1 MRQKNT
7 LLRRLFS
14 IFALLLMLAT
24 NSELYQLVKLPV
36 LLEHYREHREGDGL
50 NFWGFLQQHYFSGEQ
65 RQPDYERDMQLP
77 FKTPHFISSI
87 SLLLAVPEQPIIG
100 ILPAPHTTEGGTS
113 RYSEWLPATFLQ
125 DIFQPP
131 RA

>member
-1 MRQKNT
+1 M
-7 LLRRLFS
+7 RRLFS

-24 NSELYQLVKLPV
+24 NTELYQLVKLPV
-36 LLEHYREHREGDGL
+36 LLEHYREHRAGEGLDFL
-50 NFWGFLQQHYFSGEQ
+50 SFLQRHYFAGEQ

-87 SLLLAVPEQPIIG
+87 SLLLAVPEQPNIG
-100 ILPAPHTTEGGTS
+100 ILPAPQNSEQGSS
-113 RYSEWLPATFLQ
+113 RYSEWLPATYLQ